1 MAKITVS
8 LEVEKATYELAQGAG
23 QFIVDMVK
31 ALGDGFQPVKD
42 TIAIGAAA
50 MADIIPIAGD
60 FAQLPVE
67 EKEDLDA
74 FLAAWMKAGLET
86 HKKLVQK

>member
-1 MAKITVS
+1 MTKEVIS
-8 LEVEKATYELAQGAG
+8 IEVEKATYELGLGAG
-23 QFIVDMVK
+23 QFVADLVK

-50 MADIIPIAGD
+50 LADLLPVASN

-67 EKEDLDA
+67 LKEDGAA
-74 FLAAWMKAGLET
+74 FAAAWAAAGLQT
-86 HKKLVQK
+86 YKKLVAK